1 MQRRQTKARLY
12 FPLRDVER
20 SEYNSGGRSHRTA
33 WADSRSPRLEVRG
46 HEYHRSDRQLSLRW
60 ESLCPIG
67 TNCCADQ
74 GHSSWAC
81 RSRQPGSQCGSVRVS
96 ARTPLRTKMPGRS
109 TLSNA
114 LKLRL
119 RFQPLRRHRLWQL
132 LVRYLA
138 LGKTGNRE
146 QRLEK
151 RMSSARL
158 FLIQPRRN
166 RHVLRLYKC
175 IGTQRLASE
184 GRKSCGS
191 WSKPRHRHRLSYHP
205 RPCYLTKAPPAWT
218 ALEGQGRPQG
228 VIGLEGGELHLN
240 GMHWRSLLI

>member
-1 MQRRQTKARLY
+1 MQGRQAKARLY
-12 FPLRDVER
+12 FPLRDLER

-33 WADSRSPRLEVRG
+33 WTDSRSPQLEVRG
-46 HEYHRSDRQLSLRW
+46 HEYHRSDRQLSVRW
-60 ESLCPIG
+60 ESLCLIE

-74 GHSSWAC
+74 GRSSWAS
-81 RSRQPGSQCGSVRVS
+81 RSRQPSSLCGSVRVS
-96 ARTPLRTKMPGRS
+96 ARTPLPTKMPGRR

-146 QRLEK
+146 QLLRSNGCRPRDSFL
-151 RMSSARL
+151 SSLGATRY
-158 FLIQPRRN
+158 
-166 RHVLRLYKC
+166 VLRLYNC

-184 GRKSCGS
+184 GRKFCGP
-191 WSKPRHRHRLSYHP
+191 WSKLRHKYRPSYHP
-205 RPCYLTKAPPAWT
+205 GP
-218 ALEGQGRPQG
+218 G
-228 VIGLEGGELHLN
+228 
-240 GMHWRSLLI
+240 

>member
-12 FPLRDVER
+12 FPLRNLER
-20 SEYNSGGRSHRTA
+20 TELNSGGRSHRTA
-33 WADSRSPRLEVRG
+33 WEGSRSPRLEVRG
-46 HEYHRSDRQLSLRW
+46 HEYHRSDRQLSVRW
-60 ESLCPIG
+60 ESLCPIE
-67 TNCCADQ
+67 TNCCANQ

-81 RSRQPGSQCGSVRVS
+81 RSRQPSSRCGSVRVS
-96 ARTPLRTKMPGRS
+96 ARTPLPTKMPGRA
-109 TLSNA
+109 TQSNA

-119 RFQPLRRHRLWQL
+119 RFQPLGRHRLWQL

-146 QRLEK
+146 QRLEQ

-166 RHVLRLYKC
+166 RYVLRLYKC

-184 GRKSCGS
+184 RRKFCGP
-191 WSKPRHRHRLSYHP
+191 WSKLRHRHRRSYHP
-205 RPCYLTKAPPAWT
+205 SPC
-218 ALEGQGRPQG
+218 
-228 VIGLEGGELHLN
+228 
-240 GMHWRSLLI
+240 

>member
-1 MQRRQTKARLY
+1 MFAPSAMPMLLSCIADGRRRRPVACLVAIDACRQTKARLY
-12 FPLRDVER
+12 FPLRDLER

-33 WADSRSPRLEVRG
+33 WEGSRSPRLEVRG
-46 HEYHRSDRQLSLRW
+46 NEYHRSDRQLSLRW

-74 GHSSWAC
+74 GHSSWAS
-81 RSRQPGSQCGSVRVS
+81 RSRQPSSRCGSVRVS
-96 ARTPLRTKMPGRS
+96 ARTPPRTKMPGRP

-119 RFQPLRRHRLWQL
+119 RFQPLRRHRLWQP

-151 RMSSARL
+151 RMSS
-158 FLIQPRRN
+158 FLSN
-166 RHVLRLYKC
+166 L
-175 IGTQRLASE
+175 GA
-184 GRKSCGS
+184 
-191 WSKPRHRHRLSYHP
+191 
-205 RPCYLTKAPPAWT
+205 T
-218 ALEGQGRPQG
+218 ATCFDYTN
-228 VIGLEGGELHLN
+228 V
-240 GMHWRSLLI
+240 